1 MKKII
6 IPVDF
11 SDHSE
16 YALKTAAK
24 LAKKHDAEL
33 LVLHMLEMSDIMLTT
48 SEEFQSQKAAF
59 FLQIAEQKLEG
70 FLKKDYLNDLKVTSI
85 IKHFKVF
92 SEVNDVA
99 LKNDADLIVMGSHGS
114 SGMAEFFVGSNTE
127 RVVRN
132 ANIPVLV
139 VKNNVSDVNFNVVA
153 FACSFSEETIK
164 PYLNAVKLFDKIDAK
179 FYLVHVNLPNDRFM
193 SSLEI
198 EQKAV
203 NFFTKAERNL
213 TKMKDVY
220 YVCDYTVEEGVLN
233 CANKIG
239 ADLIIVPTHGRK
251 GLAHFFE
258 GSIGEDVANHS
269 TLPVMTFKI

>member
-99 LKNDADLIVMGSHGS
+99 LKNDADLIVMGSQGS

-164 PYLNAVKLFDKIDAK
+164 PYLNAVKMFDKIDAK

>member
-48 SEEFQSQKAAF
+48 SEGFQSQKAAF

-139 VKNNVSDVNFNVVA
+139 VKNNVSDVNYNVVA

-213 TKMKDVY
+213 TKMKDVH

>member
-6 IPVDF
+6 IPIDF
-11 SDHSE
+11 SEHSE

-24 LAKKHDAEL
+24 MAKQYNAEL
-33 LVLHMLEMSDIMLTT
+33 LALHMLEMSDIML
-48 SEEFQSQKAAF
+48 SASNGLQNQKTAY
-59 FLQIAEQKLEG
+59 FLQLAQQQFED
-70 FLKKDYLNDLKVTSI
+70 FLKKDYLKNVKVTPI

-99 LKNDADLIVMGSHGS
+99 FKHDADLIVMGSHGT
-114 SGMAEFFVGSNTE
+114 SGFKEFFIGSNTE

-139 VKNNVSDVNFNVVA
+139 VKNNVNDINFNVVA
-153 FACSFSEETIK
+153 FACDFAEDTIK
-164 PYLNAVKLFDKIDAK
+164 PYLNAVKMFNKANTK
-179 FYLVHVNLPNDRFM
+179 MYLVHVNLPNDRFK

-198 EQKAV
+198 EKKVV
-203 NFFTKAERNL
+203 NFFTKAEKKL
-213 TKMKDVY
+213 DKMKDVH
-220 YVCDYTVEEGVLN
+220 YVSDYTVEEGLLN

-239 ADLIIVPTHGRK
+239 ADLIVVPTHGRK